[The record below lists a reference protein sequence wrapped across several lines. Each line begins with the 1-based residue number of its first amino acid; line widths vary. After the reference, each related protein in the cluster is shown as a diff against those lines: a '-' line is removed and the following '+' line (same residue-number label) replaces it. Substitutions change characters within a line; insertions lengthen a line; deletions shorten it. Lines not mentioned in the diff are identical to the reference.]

1 MEIYNLILKYRFG
14 GKFRKILLVST
25 FVLVMFHAFA
35 LVSPFLNVF
44 TEEQVRHL
52 RYFSDS
58 ISNIS
63 VAIIL
68 MLLLVEGQRSI
79 HSMIIAQRK
88 QNYKDIGD
96 QIVKWF
102 SVKNSPTFEPWVVAS
117 ETTEEREILRNFKV
131 IGNYKKLC
139 QYCGWPEKFNSLIKN
154 YCDKIHFELTSYPS
168 EIIYGIHFEFDNRE
182 LNETLT
188 KRISDEHAL
197 SMQSVDIKVNNI
209 IPKKPEWIFLTRT
222 VELAGDV
229 DSDFATVLTHARH
242 FVELVGHYYDILY
255 SKQIVDAYLR
265 WKTLGAGLH
274 PRQN

>member
-1 MEIYNLILKYRFG
+1 MVTIKSYASIADGLK
-14 GKFRKILLVST
+14 
-25 FVLVMFHAFA
+25 
-35 LVSPFLNVF
+35 
-44 TEEQVRHL
+44 
-52 RYFSDS
+52 
-58 ISNIS
+58 
-63 VAIIL
+63 
-68 MLLLVEGQRSI
+68 
-79 HSMIIAQRK
+79 
-88 QNYKDIGD
+88 
-96 QIVKWF
+96 
-102 SVKNSPTFEPWVVAS
+102 
-117 ETTEEREILRNFKV
+117 
-131 IGNYKKLC
+131 
-139 QYCGWPEKFNSLIKN
+139 SLIVLLKTIVI
-154 YCDKIHFELTSYPS
+154 KIHFELTSYPS

-265 WKTLGAGLH
+265 WKTSGAGLH
-274 PRQN
+274 SRQN